1 MIAARL
7 RGLPTLSPRAWLVL
21 VAALG
26 LAAAVALFALR
37 ASPPGSVSFEELR
50 LPGGADTPVAIAA
63 ARDGTIWFTLDSST
77 APGRLRNGQ
86 LEKVPKGV
94 ESLEPLGL
102 AVDAEGRA
110 WYTEAPTQ
118 AIARA
123 SPDGKID
130 TFALAT
136 PIAQLGRLSVGPDG
150 AVWFAEPSVMSVT
163 RLKDGRF
170 TRHVV
175 GALTAR
181 VDADAA
187 PFGVAVAPD
196 GAVWV
201 TLPSANKLLRFV
213 PGGEATAFDVPTRRS
228 GLGDVAVAADG
239 TVYFL
244 ELAANKIGRV
254 TGGRVEEFAV
264 PTPGAGLTA
273 LAVAP
278 DGAAWF
284 TELRGHR
291 LGRLRDGKITE
302 FELPRTDARPFG
314 IAVDGDGRVW
324 YADLSGWIGRLEI
337 RRSP

>member
-7 RGLPTLSPRAWLVL
+7 RGLPALSPRAWLVL

-37 ASPPGSVSFEELR
+37 AGPPGSVAFEELR

-63 ARDGTIWFTLDSST
+63 APDGTIWFTLDSS
-77 APGRLRNGQ
+77 AALGRLRNGQ

-94 ESLEPLGL
+94 ESVEPLGL
-102 AVDAEGRA
+102 AVDTEGRA

-130 TFALAT
+130 TFALGT

-150 AVWFAEPSVMSVT
+150 AVWFAEPTVMSVT
-163 RLKDGRF
+163 RLKDGRL

-175 GALTAR
+175 GRLPAR
-181 VDADAA
+181 VPTDAT

-213 PGGEATAFDVPTRRS
+213 PGGEATAFDVPTRQS

-244 ELAANKIGRV
+244 EIVANKIGRIA
-254 TGGRVEEFAV
+254 GGRIEEFPV
-264 PTPGAGLTA
+264 PTPLAGLTA

-291 LGRLRDGKITE
+291 LGRLRDGTITE
-302 FELPRTDARPFG
+302 FELPRSDARPIG
-314 IAVDGDGRVW
+314 IAVAGDGKVW
-324 YADLSGWIGRLEI
+324 YADLSGWIGRLEP
-337 RRSP
+337 RRTP